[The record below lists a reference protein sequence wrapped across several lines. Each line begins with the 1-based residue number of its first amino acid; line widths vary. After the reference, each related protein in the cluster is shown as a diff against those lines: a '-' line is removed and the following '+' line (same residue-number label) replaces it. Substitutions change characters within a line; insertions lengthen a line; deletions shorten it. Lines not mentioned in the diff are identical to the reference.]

1 MAKESVLQSRVKLEL
16 KKLGCLVIKVTP
28 GTMGTR
34 STPDTFATRKDV
46 GGFWIEFKRDESAEK
61 RAGQIEMCRR
71 LNEHG
76 TPAVFITS
84 WEEWLEFSKN
94 MNLGRRVDA
103 ENF

>member
-34 STPDTFATRKDV
+34 SVPDTFATRSDI
-46 GGFWIEFKRDESAEK
+46 GGFWIEFKRDETADK
-61 RAGQIEMCRR
+61 QAGQIEMCRR

-84 WEEWLEFSKN
+84 WEGWLKFSQEFGISK
-94 MNLGRRVDA
+94 GA
-103 ENF
+103 

>member
-1 MAKESVLQSRVKLEL
+1 VKLEL

-46 GGFWIEFKRDESAEK
+46 GGFWIEFKRDKNAEK
-61 RAGQIEMCRR
+61 QAGQIEMCRR

-76 TPAVFITS
+76 TRAVFITS
-84 WEEWLEFSKN
+84 WDEWTQFSESMELK
-94 MNLGRRVDA
+94 RRLDA
-103 ENF
+103 AETL